1 MGLID
6 KELLI
11 QQLKCW
17 NNKGNTIPSY
27 AWKCINEANECDSDF
42 IPKEIIN
49 KYIHIMDE
57 RMHTYKDHPEISK
70 YYQDSIDILTSLLN
84 DFQEEY
90 MLNEF
95 IKAEEK
101 LALSNEAFC
110 EAHEKLSKT
119 SAHES
124 FKNQAEYHKL
134 LVKWLKELQG
144 RRRYDKKG
152 KYEEYCKSIIKA
164 QKELEECRRG
174 ENNTSNE
181 INDPVDKDNKEG
193 DNEC

>member
-6 KELLI
+6 K
-11 QQLKCW
+11 
-17 NNKGNTIPSY
+17 
-27 AWKCINEANECDSDF
+27 ANECNCDF

-49 KYIHIMDE
+49 KYIHIMGE

-70 YYQDSIDILTSLLN
+70 YYQDSIDILESLLN

-90 MLNEF
+90 ILNEF

-101 LALSNEAFC
+101 LASSNEAFC

-144 RRRYDKKG
+144 RRMYDKKG
-152 KYEEYCKSIIKA
+152 KYKEYYKSIIRA
-164 QKELEECRRG
+164 QKELEECRRS
-174 ENNTSNE
+174 ENNTSNK
-181 INDPVDKDNKEG
+181 INDREG
-193 DNEC
+193 EKK

>member
-6 KELLI
+6 KELLV
-11 QQLKCW
+11 QQLKCRD
-17 NNKGNTIPSY
+17 NKANAIPSY
-27 AWKCINEANECDSDF
+27 AWKCINEANECNIDF

-90 MLNEF
+90 ILNEF

-101 LALSNEAFC
+101 LASSNEAFY

-119 SAHES
+119 SAQEN

-152 KYEEYCKSIIKA
+152 KYKEYCKSIIKA
-164 QKELEECRRG
+164 QKELEECRRS

-181 INDPVDKDNKEG
+181 INEEG
-193 DNEC
+193 NNEC